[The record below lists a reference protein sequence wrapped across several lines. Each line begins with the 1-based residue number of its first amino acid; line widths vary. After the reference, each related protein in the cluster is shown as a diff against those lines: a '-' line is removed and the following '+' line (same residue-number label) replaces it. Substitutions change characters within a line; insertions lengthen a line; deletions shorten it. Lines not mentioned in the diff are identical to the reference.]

1 METIIDKDSD
11 EFKYLEKKDGILSA
25 KSSFLFFTY
34 RRVPF
39 NGTIV
44 KYYENGQLRVKGT
57 MKDGE
62 QHGIWEQYSEDGQLQ
77 HKRTY
82 KDGELDGISE
92 KYYENGQLQNKRTY
106 KDGKQIE

>member
-44 KYYENGQLRVKGT
+44 KYYENGQLKW
-57 MKDGE
+57 KE
-62 QHGIWEQYSEDGQLQ
+62 
-77 HKRTY
+77 TY
-82 KDGELDGISE
+82 G
-92 KYYENGQLQNKRTY
+92 
-106 KDGKQIE
+106 